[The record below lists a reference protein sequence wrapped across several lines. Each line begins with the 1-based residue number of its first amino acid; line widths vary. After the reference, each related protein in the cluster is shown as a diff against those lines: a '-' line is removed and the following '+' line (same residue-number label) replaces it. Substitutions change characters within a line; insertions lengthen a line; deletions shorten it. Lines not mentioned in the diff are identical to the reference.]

1 MMEIPGQSRRVPP
14 GPPPQH
20 GPGVPGHPG
29 NSASVAVSQ
38 GGYPGNP
45 PPGVMAPPPLSP
57 PSRVGDPGAH
67 MMAPNKHLPPLP
79 GQNGAPSP
87 HHSIHAHGSN
97 DHLDARYNE
106 LVKKV
111 LAELIGL
118 AVLPL
123 GCYVG
128 PSSSRTF
135 SWQPTTRC

>member
-111 LAELIGL
+111 LAELIVL
-118 AVLPL
+118 AVLLL

-128 PSSSRTF
+128 PSSSPTF
-135 SWQPTTRC
+135 SWQPTTRY

>member
-20 GPGVPGHPG
+20 GPGVPGQPG

-111 LAELIGL
+111 LAELIVL
-118 AVLPL
+118 AVLLL

-128 PSSSRTF
+128 PSSSPTF
-135 SWQPTTRC
+135 SWQPTTRY

>member
-118 AVLPL
+118 AVLLL
-123 GCYVG
+123 GCYLCR
-128 PSSSRTF
+128 PF
-135 SWQPTTRC
+135 